1 MTNPITYNGNTYHLT
16 PSPES
21 ELNYILKNEKTMGA
35 TSYNS
40 WEDYFAMVIKYYYNN
55 PDEKIFSPNT
65 IDFVIPYTKEFYPE
79 LHL

>member
-1 MTNPITYNGNTYHLT
+1 MINPIEYNGNTYHLT

-21 ELNYILKNEKTMGA
+21 ELNYLLKNEKTMGA
-35 TSYNS
+35 TSHNS
-40 WEDYFAMVIKYYYNN
+40 WEEYFIMVLRHYYYN
-55 PDEKIFSPNT
+55 PNQSVFPPNI

>member
-16 PSPES
+16 SSPAS
-21 ELNYILKNEKTMGA
+21 ELNYILKNEKTMSA
-35 TSYNS
+35 TAYNS
-40 WEDYFAMVIKYYYNN
+40 WEDYFAMVIKNYSAN
-55 PDEKIFSPNT
+55 PNQKMFSSNV

>member
-21 ELNYILKNEKTMGA
+21 ELNYILKNEKSMSA
-35 TSYNS
+35 TAYNS
-40 WEDYFAMVIKYYYNN
+40 WEDYFAMVIKHYYDN
-55 PDEKIFSPNT
+55 PNQKMFSPNV

-79 LHL
+79 LYL